1 MAKRLVVLALIA
13 ALLVVFAP
21 TGAPSRAQ
29 QLDSVLFVYNWG
41 DYIDEELLIE
51 YEQQFG
57 VRVVYDNYA
66 TNEEMFAKLQAGAEY
81 DVIFPSDY
89 MVARMIALGLLA
101 QIDQANIPNRQFL
114 DKQAL
119 DTWYDPDNFC
129 VPYMWGTSGIAYH
142 VSLEEPPDSWAALF
156 DPEQVAKYT
165 ALGGINVMD
174 DQRELLGVVLKYLGY
189 SGNSTERA
197 ELEQARDTLLQVASQ
212 YRYFNS
218 ADYQETL
225 LPAREV
231 IISHAWNG
239 NAAKAA
245 LLTRSDE
252 YPEGEWRYIIPKE
265 GGMRFQESICV
276 TARSP
281 RKATAE
287 HFINFLLEPENAA
300 RISNATG
307 YLNPNLG
314 ARDLIDPLLK
324 QFLPSEEDLE
334 RLEWIRPLDSAGRR
348 LWDEI
353 WAEVRIGG

>member
-1 MAKRLVVLALIA
+1 MAKRLAILALVAIWSTI
-13 ALLVVFAP
+13 FAV
-21 TGAPSRAQ
+21 TNAPLRAQ
-29 QLDSVLFVYNWG
+29 QLDSVLYVYNWG

-81 DVIFPSDY
+81 DIVFPSDY

-101 QIDQANIPNRQFL
+101 KIDQENVPNRKFL

-119 DTWYDPDNFC
+119 DTWYDPENFC

-174 DQRELLGVVLKYLGY
+174 DQRELLGAVLKYLGY
-189 SGNSTERA
+189 SANSTERA
-197 ELEQARDTLLQVASQ
+197 ELEQARDTLLSVASQ

-239 NAAKAA
+239 NTAKAA
-245 LLTRSDE
+245 LLTRSE
-252 YPEGEWRYIIPKE
+252 TYPNGEWRYIIPKE
-265 GGMRFQESICV
+265 GGLRFQESICV

-287 HFINFLLEPENAA
+287 HFINFLLKPENAA

-307 YLNPNLG
+307 YLSPNIG

-324 QFLPSEEDLE
+324 QFLPTEEELA

-353 WAEVRIGG
+353 WAEIRIGS

>member
-1 MAKRLVVLALIA
+1 MAKRLVVLALSV
-13 ALLVVFAP
+13 ALLVAFAP
-21 TGAPSRAQ
+21 MSAPSHAQ
-29 QLDSVLFVYNWG
+29 QLDSVLYVYNWG
-41 DYIDEELLIE
+41 DYIDEALLIA

-66 TNEEMFAKLQAGAEY
+66 TNEELFAKLQAGAEY

-89 MVARMIALGLLA
+89 MVARMIALNLLA
-101 QIDQANIPNRQFL
+101 KIDPANVPNRKYL
-114 DKQAL
+114 DKQAV
-119 DTWYDPDNFC
+119 DTWYDPENYC
-129 VPYMWGTSGIAYH
+129 VPYLWGTSGIAYH

-174 DQRELLGVVLKYLGY
+174 DQRELLGAVLLYLGF
-189 SGNSTERA
+189 SANSAERA
-197 ELEQARDTLLQVASQ
+197 ELEQARDTLLRVVPE

-231 IISHAWNG
+231 IVSHAWNG

-245 LLTRSDE
+245 LLTRSE
-252 YPEGEWRYIIPKE
+252 TYPNGEWKYIIPKE
-265 GGMRFQESICV
+265 GGLRFQESACV

-287 HFINFLLEPENAA
+287 HFINFLLQPENAA
-300 RISNATG
+300 SISNATG
-307 YLNPNLG
+307 YLSPNVG
-314 ARDLIDPLLK
+314 ARELIDPLLK
-324 QFLPSEEDLE
+324 SFLPSEEDLA
-334 RLEWIRPLDSAGRR
+334 RLEWIRPLERDARR